1 MPVPTLITFPP
12 SLDSEFSRFLLT
24 HYGIER
30 HEERHV
36 IFISSAIT
44 LVRAR
49 TVRFPVLFDHTL
61 RLNTVHK
68 LIDHFEPLAVP
79 ERRLVPPGTDLTAL
93 RADWK
98 LFHSD
103 LNTATTVLA
112 YYHLLPHRQI
122 MVEPLSQG
130 APPMEVRAVERGYP
144 VFKLLLSALLRLSPS
159 RAETMLTTIRSCL
172 QRVDDRLADGR
183 RYLLGDRFTLSDM
196 AFAIAS
202 APIVWPDQYGG
213 AVPALADTPPGL
225 QAVVRECRARPAGEL
240 ALRIYRD
247 HRNAAPAASPQPAAS
262 TESRSHGLH

>member
-1 MPVPTLITFPP
+1 VPVPTLITFPP

-44 LVRAR
+44 LARAG

-68 LIDHFEPLAVP
+68 LIDHFEPRASL
-79 ERRLVPPGTDLTAL
+79 ERRLVPPGTDLPAL

-98 LFHSD
+98 LFHSE

-112 YYHLLPHRQI
+112 YYHLLPHRGI

-130 APPMEVRAVERGYP
+130 APAMEVNAVDRGYP
-144 VFKLLLSALLRLSPS
+144 VFKALLSALLRLSPA
-159 RAETMLTTIRSCL
+159 RADKMLATIRSCL

-183 RYLLGDRFTLSDM
+183 PYLLGDGFTLSDM
-196 AFAIAS
+196 AFAIAA

-213 AVPALADTPPGL
+213 AVPALADAPPEL
-225 QAVVRECRARPAGEL
+225 QAVVSECRGRPSGAH
-240 ALRIYRD
+240 ALRIYRE
-247 HRNAAPAASPQPAAS
+247 HRDGAI
-262 TESRSHGLH
+262 SRP